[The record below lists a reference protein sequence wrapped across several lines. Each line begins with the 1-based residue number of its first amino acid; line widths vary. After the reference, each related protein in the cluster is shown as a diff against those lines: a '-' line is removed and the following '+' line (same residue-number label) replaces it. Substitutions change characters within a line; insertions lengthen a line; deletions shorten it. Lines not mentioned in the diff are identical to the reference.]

1 MDHAGIAEWIK
12 NSASFWIQGHTSD
25 DEFISAMQYLVN
37 EGILTLPPTE
47 KALDSEENIPSW
59 IKQTV
64 GFWVDGYTTD
74 VEFINAIQYLVK
86 QGVIV
91 LS

>member
-1 MDHAGIAEWIK
+1 MII
-12 NSASFWIQGHTSD
+12 NSASFWIQGYTSD

-37 EGILTLPPTE
+37 EGIITLPPTE
-47 KALDSEENIPSW
+47 KALDSEDENIPSW

>member
-1 MDHAGIAEWIK
+1 MGVYSLNPTKYVHHSIW
-12 NSASFWIQGHTSD
+12 
-25 DEFISAMQYLVN
+25 YLTQDSLKLWRYHVP
-37 EGILTLPPTE
+37 LTLPPTE
-47 KALDSEENIPSW
+47 KALDSGEDIPSW

-64 GFWVDGYTTD
+64 GFWVDGHTTD

>member
-1 MDHAGIAEWIK
+1 MLNIETGYPLLRQAILRDVRII
-12 NSASFWIQGHTSD
+12 
-25 DEFISAMQYLVN
+25 ISECSLVN
-37 EGILTLPPTE
+37 EGIITLPPTE